1 MISGR
6 RREHEFLP
14 HGLRQCSESIGVSY
28 EFTAKVDRES
38 KVYFGA
44 EMEAG

>member
-1 MISGR
+1 MTVGR
-6 RREHEFLP
+6 RREREFLP
-14 HGLRQCSESIGVSY
+14 NGLRQCSESIGVSN

-38 KVYFGA
+38 KVYLGA